1 MALRAQRDSI
11 GDRLRRAREERGIDL
26 DRAAE
31 DTRIERGHLEALEAD
46 VPLDEHHAGLYA
58 RIFLREYARY
68 LGLDPRPLVGA
79 YRATHPTPDRPL
91 IGGPAPVERRPAR
104 WLAPTLVILS
114 AIVLI
119 ALAVLGGLRR
129 SPDVA
134 VPPET
139 MGPEPASPPAVDV
152 EPQEEPSPQQAPDR
166 LVVRVVEGESW
177 LRISREGEV
186 LLEGTQVPGFARTFP
201 IRDGLD
207 LVVGNAGAVRL
218 LAGGERLGPLGDPGT
233 VYAGRVVI
241 EEGEARLIG

>member
-1 MALRAQRDSI
+1 MALRAPRDSI

-26 DRAAE
+26 DRAAQ
-31 DTRIERGHLEALEAD
+31 DTRIDRGHLEALEAD
-46 VPLDEHHAGLYA
+46 VPLDQHHAGLYA

-79 YRATHPTPDRPL
+79 YRATHPAPDRPL
-91 IGGPAPVERRPAR
+91 IGGPPPVERRPGR
-104 WLAPTLVILS
+104 WFAPALVVLS

-119 ALAVLGGLRR
+119 SLAVLGGLRR

-139 MGPEPASPPAVDV
+139 MGPEPASPPPTEV
-152 EPQEEPSPQQAPDR
+152 EDEAESPPTPAPDR

-177 LRISREGEV
+177 LRISRDGDV
-186 LLEGTQVPGFARTFP
+186 LLEGTEATGFARGFL
-201 IRDGLD
+201 IREGLD

-218 LAGGERLGPLGDPGT
+218 VAGGHRLGPLGDPGA
-233 VYAGRVVI
+233 VYAGSVVI
-241 EEGEARLIG
+241 DEGEARLIG